1 MKAPYLVND
10 HMLGKCL
17 VGLGKHAEAAPY
29 FKKVVDSGPQ
39 ASPDDE
45 IARQEAIGLL
55 KKVGPRFV
63 KLA

>member
-1 MKAPYLVND
+1 
-10 HMLGKCL
+10 MLGKCL